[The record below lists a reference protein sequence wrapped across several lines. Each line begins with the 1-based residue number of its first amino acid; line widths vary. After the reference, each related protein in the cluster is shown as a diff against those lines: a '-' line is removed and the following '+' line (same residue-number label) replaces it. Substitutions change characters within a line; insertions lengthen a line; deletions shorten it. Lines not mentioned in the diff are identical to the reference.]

1 MRYEATI
8 DTFSFIMNTPDVI
21 EVWEDADNES
31 PISLIKVKPDQIKSE
46 KDFHLEISHW
56 FMTKP
61 SKF

>member
-1 MRYEATI
+1 
-8 DTFSFIMNTPDVI
+8 MNNPDVI

-31 PISLIKVKPDQIKSE
+31 PITLIKVKPDQIKNE